1 MKSYLIWVSFLK
13 GNRPFVGDDT
23 VSVVVVVKDDVVVAA
38 AVVVVIVIVWV
49 VVAETEIEF
58 QLK

>member
-38 AVVVVIVIVWV
+38 AVVVVVVIG
-49 VVAETEIEF
+49 ISII
-58 QLK
+58 